1 MSRVYLSCL
10 LFSLLQLLAVPLAAQ
25 SSTRSITVTGVAE
38 KELAPDRYTISVAIQ
53 AEGKTTELARAEFRK
68 RLEQVRTTFNDM
80 DFPDLTLASGGRTI
94 SDNPQINAQQMQIMM
109 MGEGGAEP
117 AAAEAFYVREEF
129 AFQWRAAPQTAQAD
143 LEQGLGSLLDRIR
156 AEKLDFAGQMDVNYY
171 PPKAHNLVFGSHSQI
186 QLELRNLRTVALE
199 DAKTQASEIAAL
211 AGGKLGR
218 VLEVTLP
225 EEAGYSVNHSHMP
238 GAEPA
243 DSPYAC
249 KFGSKLKLRTTVRV
263 KFELE

>member
-1 MSRVYLSCL
+1 
-10 LFSLLQLLAVPLAAQ
+10 
-25 SSTRSITVTGVAE
+25 
-38 KELAPDRYTISVAIQ
+38 
-53 AEGKTTELARAEFRK
+53 
-68 RLEQVRTTFNDM
+68 
-80 DFPDLTLASGGRTI
+80 
-94 SDNPQINAQQMQIMM
+94 
-109 MGEGGAEP
+109 
-117 AAAEAFYVREEF
+117 
-129 AFQWRAAPQTAQAD
+129 
-143 LEQGLGSLLDRIR
+143 
-156 AEKLDFAGQMDVNYY
+156 MDVNYY

-225 EEAGYSVNHSHMP
+225 EEDGYSVAHSHMP